1 MEMVLEAAETGHLVL
16 SSLNTVDAA
25 KTVERIVS
33 AFDVT
38 ERSSV
43 RSRLAKTVRYIVSQ
57 RLIPRADGNGC
68 VAVLE
73 ILKLGPRTGQYIEHD
88 DHPGQLLREAIKNG
102 AAEGMQHFDGE
113 IAKLV
118 QAGVVDMETALAYA
132 TDAQALR
139 HALGE

>member
-1 MEMVLEAAETGHLVL
+1 
-16 SSLNTVDAA
+16 
-25 KTVERIVS
+25 
-33 AFDVT
+33 
-38 ERSSV
+38 
-43 RSRLAKTVRYIVSQ
+43 VRYIVSQ